1 MNRVCDLPP
10 EIDLLPEIDLP
21 PEIDL
26 LSETDLPPEIWN
38 SIVYFSQDNNLIK
51 FLIYYQTRNIRID
64 KMFLKKIYN
73 RNTQQIRES
82 EQLQNYYAYL
92 YSSNYQSMYSTNIS
106 WVGSLVAHPW

>member
-1 MNRVCDLPP
+1 MNSVCDLPL
-10 EIDLLPEIDLP
+10 EIDLLPEI
-21 PEIDL
+21 
-26 LSETDLPPEIWN
+26 DLPPEIWN

-82 EQLQNYYAYL
+82 EQLQNYYYYAYL